1 MKFRI
6 IFMVLFVMLC
16 AMPMLAQNGDGETF
30 DPGIVIAIMAAGI
43 AGVPVELLIQ
53 KLKEFLK
60 VQGVLAY
67 VVALIVSLAASA
79 LYFATIA
86 GWDTRLFII
95 YGLLV
100 FATAQGWH
108 QRRK

>member
-1 MKFRI
+1 MKRLFL
-6 IFMVLFVMLC
+6 FMVLFVVLC
-16 AMPMLAQNGDGETF
+16 ALPMFAQDGGTETF
-30 DPGIVIAIMAAGI
+30 DPGIVIAIMATGI
-43 AGVPVELLIQ
+43 AGMPVELLIQ

-60 VQGVLAY
+60 VQGILAY

-108 QRRK
+108 QRR